1 MVRKCR
7 EKDRELLISYLK
19 QEAVYNTFML
29 ADISDFGFDEKFQT
43 VYMDEE
49 EGIIRG
55 VYLCFYKNLIL
66 YSRENEVNSSFL
78 EKLFS
83 EFVPDLVM
91 GKTENVECV
100 QKILKEYTGES
111 KILYLLDE
119 PEKLVKEEVKIQK
132 AQQEDAD
139 EIFDFLQSMP
149 EMRQLYTSKEMI
161 EDRIRKNCGTHYI
174 VKEGGHLVAHANSAA
189 ECDFTVM
196 IGGVATAES
205 HRGQKLASQLV
216 SRLSRDILE
225 KGKQPCL
232 FGSRGEEHNLYVR
245 IGFRKAGLWGTLVK
259 PVTKQEKTTK
269 SERDKEQ
276 EAASENDEREK
287 KSRKLPSYIPI
298 YNRLYDDI
306 VQGVY
311 EKGSLLPSENVLS
324 EKYHVSR
331 NTLRQALTILNQD
344 GYIYK
349 KQGKGTYVSYDSEKK
364 KKDKIYN
371 YLTEDA
377 LDEIVRI
384 TMDYNFGPPTRI
396 AKKKLEL
403 KDGEEVLASNNVY
416 ESEQGP
422 VGQSFL
428 QIPMHLLKKYG
439 VSRDS
444 EKELLTLMN
453 ETVYQLAAQVEMSIQ
468 IMEADEQVVPYLK
481 VEPGIALLHFEQ
493 LLFDKNHVPVARIK
507 YYFCQGKYQIQC
519 SW

>member
-7 EKDRELLISYLK
+7 EKDRETLISYLK

-29 ADISDFGFDEKFQT
+29 ADISDFGFDEEFQT

-49 EGIIRG
+49 EGRMKG

-91 GKTENVECV
+91 GKTENVACV
-100 QKILKEYTGES
+100 QKILKDYIEES
-111 KILYLLDE
+111 KILYLLEE
-119 PEKLVKEEVKIQK
+119 PEKLVKEKVNIQK
-132 AQQEDAD
+132 AQPEDAD
-139 EIFDFLQSMP
+139 AIFDFLQSIP

-161 EDRIRKNCGTHYI
+161 ENRIQKKCGTHYI
-174 VKEGGHLVAHANSAA
+174 VKEGEKLIAHANSAA
-189 ECDFTVM
+189 ECDYTVM
-196 IGGVATAES
+196 IGGVATAPS
-205 HRGQKLASQLV
+205 HRGQKFASQLV
-216 SRLSRDILE
+216 SRLCRDILE

-245 IGFRKAGLWGTLVK
+245 IGFRKVGFWGTLVK
-259 PVTKQEKTTK
+259 PETTQCKVTVQKKIQETMLEKDD
-269 SERDKEQ
+269 S
-276 EAASENDEREK
+276 EK

-364 KKDKIYN
+364 QKDKIYN
-371 YLTEDA
+371 FLTEDA

-428 QIPMHLLKKYG
+428 QIPMYILEEHG

-453 ETVYQLAAQVEMSIQ
+453 EKVYQLAAQVEMSIQ

-481 VEPGIALLHFEQ
+481 VEPGTALLHFEQ
-493 LLFDKNHVPVARIK
+493 LLFDKNHVPIARIK